1 MRLLTW
7 NIHKG
12 IGGRDRRYAMDR
24 IFDVIEAENP
34 DIVLL
39 QEVDSGVPRSRF
51 HDQPVLLHER
61 LAMRHGLFQLN
72 VALSQGGYGNLLLS
86 RWPIAWHQQISLR
99 WQFKKP
105 RGAQLARIE
114 APEGHIFVVN
124 WHLGLAEFER
134 QWQIRTLLQHPELE
148 RHAALPMIIA
158 GDSNDWRNQ
167 LQKTCFEPA
176 GFSQITT
183 PPSKFRSFP
192 AALHVG
198 SLDKAFVRGG
208 IVVRTAR
215 VGHGGQTKEASDHL
229 PLIVDFHLS
238 GAVAWVDEELATGLP
253 EAPQS
258 AESAPTSAPP
268 GDEAPPR
275 S

>member
-24 IFDVIEAENP
+24 IFDVLEAENP

-39 QEVDSGVPRSRF
+39 QEVDSGVARSRF

-72 VALSQGGYGNLLLS
+72 VELSQGGYGNLLLS
-86 RWPIAWHQQISLR
+86 RWPIAWHEQISLR
-99 WQFKKP
+99 WHFKKP

-114 APEGHIFVVN
+114 APEGHLFVVN

-134 QWQIRTLLQHPELE
+134 QWQIRRLLQHPALD
-148 RHAALPMIIA
+148 RHATLPTIIA

-167 LQKTCFEPA
+167 LHKACFGPA
-176 GFSQITT
+176 GFDHVTS

-192 AALHVG
+192 AAMPVG
-198 SLDKAFVRGG
+198 SLDKAYVRGG
-208 IVVRTAR
+208 VVVQTAR
-215 VGHGGQTKEASDHL
+215 VGYGGTTKDASDHL

-238 GAVAWVDEELATGLP
+238 GATAWVDEELTTPMPP
-253 EAPQS
+253 EQHDA
-258 AESAPTSAPP
+258 
-268 GDEAPPR
+268 
-275 S
+275 